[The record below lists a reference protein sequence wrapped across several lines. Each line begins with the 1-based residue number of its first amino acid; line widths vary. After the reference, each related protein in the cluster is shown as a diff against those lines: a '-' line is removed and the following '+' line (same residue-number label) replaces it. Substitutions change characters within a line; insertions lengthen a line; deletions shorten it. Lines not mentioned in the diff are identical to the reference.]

1 MENMRLLGYA
11 LFENGKM
18 VKNKIYQTYAQA
30 EAEAKSQ
37 HKWKKLILFRG
48 LPQNGPFEAD
58 IREIWSKKL

>member
-1 MENMRLLGYA
+1 MRLLGYA

-18 VKNKIYQTYAQA
+18 VKNEIYQTYAQA

-37 HKWKKLILFRG
+37 HRWKELIHFRG
-48 LPQNGPFEAD
+48 IPQDVPFEAD